1 MKSKR
6 AEGAGKMLIQ
16 SQSSIWHKKYMSSRP
31 QRLDPCF
38 PRGQPP
44 HGGPLQTVF
53 FAGTPLGVPFFPYHT
68 IRISFNGK
76 GSLCSAMH
84 ISHGIIIKRNF
95 ARCLPAFYGSGLS
108 LKGMLLRVAC
118 FIAHQSGTP
127 CGLTLTLRLNEK

>member
-1 MKSKR
+1 MKGLGKR
-6 AEGAGKMLIQ
+6 SFNHRVRFGIKIHVKSASAIGFMFPQGATAP
-16 SQSSIWHKKYMSSRP
+16 W
-31 QRLDPCF
+31 
-38 PRGQPP
+38 
-44 HGGPLQTVF
+44 GPLQTVF

-108 LKGMLLRVAC
+108 FKGMLLRVAC
-118 FIAHQSGTP
+118 FIAHQPGTP
-127 CGLTLTLRLNEK
+127 RGLTLTLRLNEK

>member
-6 AEGAGKMLIQ
+6 AERVGKTLIQ
-16 SQSSIWHKKYMSSRP
+16 SQSSIWHKNTC
-31 QRLDPCF
+31 QVGLCDWNPCF

-53 FAGTPLGVPFFPYHT
+53 FAGMPLGVPFFPYHT

-76 GSLCSAMH
+76 GSLSSAMH

-108 LKGMLLRVAC
+108 LKGMLLRVTC

>member
-1 MKSKR
+1 MINKYDFEKNEIPKR
-6 AEGAGKMLIQ
+6 EVLTGFSLFYCCCPGSCQ
-16 SQSSIWHKKYMSSRP
+16 YTGS
-31 QRLDPCF
+31 LDP
-38 PRGQPP
+38 
-44 HGGPLQTVF
+44 T
-53 FAGTPLGVPFFPYHT
+53 FFPYHT

-108 LKGMLLRVAC
+108 LKGMLLRVTC

-127 CGLTLTLRLNEK
+127 RGLTLTLRLNEK